1 MPTLRDPER
10 KALAKLLADDDPR
23 VLRLLEEKLADMG
36 DDAIAALEYVEHD
49 GEPSAQQN
57 ARQMLRS
64 IRERNAWEA
73 FTGFCKVG
81 GDHFDLENASWL
93 LAKTRYPELDDL
105 PYRARLDQMAKEL
118 RERLTGRETP
128 RGTIEVC
135 NRYLF
140 STLGFSGNKQDYYDA
155 DNSYLN
161 RVLDRRLGIPISLC
175 VLYLL
180 LARRLNVPLVG
191 ISLPAHFLLKWHSP
205 DAQFFLDT
213 FHEGALLDEEDC
225 RELCARLGVPFQ
237 PAFLLPAS
245 PRIIVLRMCNNL
257 HAIYA
262 DREPARAEKLSAVIN
277 LLTRAA

>member
-1 MPTLRDPER
+1 M
-10 KALAKLLADDDPR
+10 ADDDPR
-23 VLRLLEEKLADMG
+23 VLQLLEEKLAHMG
-36 DDAIAALEYVEHD
+36 EDAIAALEFVAQD
-49 GEPSAQQN
+49 GLPSAQQN

-73 FTGFCKVG
+73 FSRFCSTGD
-81 GDHFDLENASWL
+81 DHFDLETAAWL

-140 STLGFSGNKQDYYDA
+140 HTLGFSGNKQDYYDA

-161 RVLDRRLGIPISLC
+161 RVLDRRLGIPISLS
-175 VLYLL
+175 VLYMLL
-180 LARRLNVPLVG
+180 GRRLNLPLVG
-191 ISLPAHFLLKWHSP
+191 VNMPAHFLLKWHSA

-213 FHEGALLDEEDC
+213 FHEGSLLDEEDC
-225 RELCARLGVPFQ
+225 RELCARLNVAFQ
-237 PAFLLPAS
+237 PAFLLPAT
-245 PRIIVLRMCNNL
+245 PKLILLRMCNNL

-262 DREPARAEKLSAVIN
+262 EREPARAEQLGRMIALLS
-277 LLTRAA
+277 RK

>member
-23 VLRLLEEKLADMG
+23 QLQLLEEKLSDMG
-36 DDAIAALEYVEHD
+36 AEAIAALEFVTRD
-49 GEPSAQQN
+49 GEPLAQQN
-57 ARQMLRS
+57 AKQMLRS

-73 FTGFCKVG
+73 FSRLCATG
-81 GDHFDLENASWL
+81 GDHFDLETASWL

-118 RERLTGRETP
+118 HERLTGRETP

-140 STLGFSGNKQDYYDA
+140 QTLGFSGNKQDYYDA

-161 RVLDRRLGIPISLC
+161 RVLDRRLGIPISLSL
-175 VLYLL
+175 LYMLVG
-180 LARRLNVPLVG
+180 RRLRLPLVG
-191 ISLPAHFLLKWHSP
+191 VSVPAHFLLKWHSA
-205 DAQFFLDT
+205 DAQFFIDT
-213 FHEGALLDEEDC
+213 FHEGTLLSEEDC
-225 RELCARLGVPFQ
+225 RELCARLGIAFQ
-237 PAFLLPAS
+237 PAFLLPAT
-245 PRIIVLRMCNNL
+245 PRIILLRMCNNL

-262 DREPARAEKLSAVIN
+262 DLEPSRAERFRQVATLLSHA
-277 LLTRAA
+277 